1 VGRESLVYS
10 GGGMAAQATLVEE
23 LAARFLAR
31 REELGDEMV
40 ERIRERVPEFAEFG
54 GPELWEVVRASCV
67 TNLETGF
74 SSLAG
79 DRSLPDSIPA
89 DARELALLTAR
100 ADLSVAALLASYRV
114 GHRMIWQ
121 AWADAIEREAPDDE
135 ARREAL
141 SAVSDFLFGY
151 VDRLATFLTR
161 EHTAERDRFMR
172 SREQRRT
179 QLVRDVIDGAD
190 PDPAEAMRELD
201 YDLRL
206 EHLALV
212 IRGADPERVARDLGR
227 ALDAPHRLVISLARD
242 TAWAWLGRTRAFAVP
257 ERVEAPEGT
266 VVSIGDPAAG
276 SAGFR
281 RSHRQARDAHAVALR
296 ARPEGALVRYDEVAL
311 ESLIGSDDGRADDF
325 IARELRGLDGADA
338 RSDRLRETLRAYFAS
353 GQNASA
359 AAALLGVHEHTVSYR
374 LRTIEERLGRPVTAR
389 RAELETA
396 LRLLKLRSTGS

>member
-1 VGRESLVYS
+1 VIYS
-10 GGGMAAQATLVEE
+10 DAMAAQATLVQE
-23 LAARFLAR
+23 LAAGFLAR
-31 REELGDEMV
+31 RDELGDEMV
-40 ERIRERVPEFAEFG
+40 ERIREGVPEFAEFG

-67 TNLETGF
+67 ANLETGLT
-74 SSLAG
+74 SLAG
-79 DRSLPDSIPA
+79 DRALPDSIPN
-89 DARELALLTAR
+89 DARDLALLTAR
-100 ADLSVAALLASYRV
+100 ADLSVAALLGSYRV
-114 GHRMIWQ
+114 GHRMIWR
-121 AWADAIEREAPDDE
+121 AWADAIEREAPNHE

-141 SAVSDFLFGY
+141 TAVSDFLFGY
-151 VDRLATFLTR
+151 VDRLATFLTT

-227 ALDAPHRLVISLARD
+227 TLDAPHRLVISLARD
-242 TAWAWLGRTRAFAVP
+242 TAWAWLGRTRPFELP
-257 ERVEAPEGT
+257 ERVEALEGA
-266 VVSIGDPAAG
+266 VVSTGDPAPG

-296 ARPEGALVRYDEVAL
+296 AHSQGALVRYDEVAL
-311 ESLIGSDDGRADDF
+311 ESLIGDDERAGDF

-338 RSDRLRETLRAYFAS
+338 RSARLRETLRAYFAS

-396 LRLLKLRSTGS
+396 LRLLELRSTGA